1 MVTIYA
7 QTDRI
12 MLKLMMNEAETG
24 YYNAAVVAR
33 IMCRTQINVDYDG
46 GLYDCEANHVLG
58 LPIDGPK
65 NIRDIVDTPLAQRR
79 IAANPICYS
88 CAAGCGSSCGGS
100 LMEKYAR

>member
-1 MVTIYA
+1 
-7 QTDRI
+7 
-12 MLKLMMNEAETG
+12 
-24 YYNAAVVAR
+24 
-33 IMCRTQINVDYDG
+33 MCRTQINVDYDG